1 MSMHSGARS
10 NVRASNMAKMVNNGS
25 TFSDFKLGDMHS
37 LTHPKAVSGGLYGY
51 NTTVGGV
58 VTRSNIT
65 SGRRQSGYL
74 GQTGEY
80 NAAAF
85 QTADPVP
92 VLFVSTQSRYSVA
105 TNNAQSLQSFALPG
119 PATATSGRPS
129 SYSNIKFGE
138 LVGLSYN
145 AITTDTVGNLQG
157 ADGTRDGLGQ
167 TLTSNTGTTR
177 SNNCNGGYADTGA
190 ESITRFYR
198 QAGGKN
204 LGVTAADF
212 GWTVTTTFHNN
223 QWEEIYLNT
232 IAGPGDMVVVVAQ
245 SGGGTMYTFTGDP
258 IYLRTASGGSVS
270 GTTVIT
276 EYSPTKNSTSTDT
289 WVAVYSATVGSGQYV
304 GKVGVN
310 PYHSGTQYYIF
321 HTFVIRKGALTN
333 PSITVFRRDKYGNSG
348 TSQPKTSSIYPY
360 PNYGHGNN
368 AQGTYITLATT
379 PFAFGNTDYGGDV
392 LGPTST
398 DNYDL
403 AFEGYGS
410 SNSILPGTSNA
421 NYMGR
426 WNVTMCNY
434 TGFSEST
441 SNIKSGTTVRF
452 FDGIDANRYYPGVNN
467 SNYVSGPQP
476 GQFKPLAYAYDV
488 LTMLISR

>member
-37 LTHPKAVSGGLYGY
+37 LQHPYATSSQYAGY
-51 NTTVGGV
+51 TTPVGGV

-65 SGRRQSGYL
+65 SGRRQRGYL
-74 GQTGEY
+74 GGGGQYG
-80 NAAAF
+80 AAAF
-85 QTADPVP
+85 QTTDPVP

-105 TNNAQSLQSFALPG
+105 TNNAQSLQSFPLPG

-129 SYSNIKFGE
+129 TYSNIKFGE

-145 AITTDTVGNLQG
+145 AITTDTVGALQG
-157 ADGTRDGLGQ
+157 VYNSPR
-167 TLTSNTGTTR
+167 SNTTR

-190 ESITRFYR
+190 ESVTRFYR

-212 GWTVTTTFHNN
+212 GWTVTTTYHNN
-223 QWEEIYLNT
+223 AWEEIHLNT
-232 IAGPGDMVVVVAQ
+232 IAGPGDMVVVIAQ
-245 SGGGTMYTFTGDP
+245 SLGGTMYTFTGDP
-258 IYLRTASGGSVS
+258 IYLRTASGASVS
-270 GTTVIT
+270 GTTIT
-276 EYSPTKNSTSTDT
+276 TSYGPTKNETSTDT
-289 WVAVYSATVGSGQYV
+289 WVAVYSAVVGSGQYV
-304 GKVGVN
+304 GRVGVN
-310 PYHSGTQYYIF
+310 PYHSGTQHYIF
-321 HTFVIRKGALTN
+321 HTFVVRKGGRTN
-333 PSITVFRRDKYGNSG
+333 PTITVFRRDKYGNSG
-348 TSQPKTSSIYPY
+348 TSQPKTTAIYPY
-360 PNYGHGNN
+360 PNYGHGTNS
-368 AQGTYITLATT
+368 QGVYMCLATT
-379 PFAFGNTDYGGDV
+379 PHAFGNIDYGGDV

-403 AFEGYGS
+403 AFEGYGDS
-410 SNSILPGTSNA
+410 SLILSGTSNA

-434 TGFSEST
+434 TGFLEST
-441 SNIKSGTTVRF
+441 ANIKSGSTVQAW
-452 FDGIDANRYYPGVNN
+452 DGVTANRYYPGVNLAN
-467 SNYVSGPQP
+467 QSGGPQAP
-476 GQFKPLAYAYDV
+476 QFKPLAFAYDV